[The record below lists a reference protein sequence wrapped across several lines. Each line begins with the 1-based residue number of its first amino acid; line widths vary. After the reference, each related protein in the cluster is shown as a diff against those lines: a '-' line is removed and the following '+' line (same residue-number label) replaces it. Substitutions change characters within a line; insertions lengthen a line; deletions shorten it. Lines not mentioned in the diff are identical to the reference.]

1 MTQWLFY
8 CIASDNKSND
18 NTAIMTL
25 GKTEEN
31 FILEN
36 SIKNQSILYLYTVA
50 HTHTHAY
57 TYVHMR
63 THTYS
68 NVYTQS
74 QRINE
79 FALVGYFNDFINS
92 ECSFMIVW

>member
-50 HTHTHAY
+50 HTHTHIHMHTHAY
-57 TYVHMR
+57 AYVHIR
-63 THTYS
+63 TAMCIHNL
-68 NVYTQS
+68 NVQMS
-74 QRINE
+74 LHS
-79 FALVGYFNDFINS
+79 LVIL
-92 ECSFMIVW
+92 MIL